1 MSKSIYWLLF
11 FVWLVVLIVIVFFS
25 VANNKEKQKQIEFL
39 EQVLDDSVFTK
50 KEQEVQIINFD

>member
-25 VANNKEKQKQIEFL
+25 VANNKQKQKQIEFL